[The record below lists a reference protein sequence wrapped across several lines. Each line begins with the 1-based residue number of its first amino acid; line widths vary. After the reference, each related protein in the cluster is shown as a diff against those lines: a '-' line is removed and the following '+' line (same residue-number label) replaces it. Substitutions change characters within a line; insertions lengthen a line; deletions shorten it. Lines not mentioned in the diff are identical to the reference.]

1 MKNKKKKDV
10 DTIKRMENWNL
21 IGETP
26 EEETKKKRNSMGQV
40 SIPQQIKMDQAPPKL
55 WTLISLS
62 IFAAKYDQIKEWTL
76 PIQRKIKIGGL
87 SCKVQETHGTEF
99 FASGRVCRLLGYNII
114 LWRS

>member
-62 IFAAKYDQIKEWTL
+62 IFAAKYDQ
-76 PIQRKIKIGGL
+76 RKIKIGGL

-99 FASGRVCRLLGYNII
+99 FASGRVCRT
-114 LWRS
+114 WVK

>member
-62 IFAAKYDQIKEWTL
+62 IFAAKYDQNLGQVNPVCSAI
-76 PIQRKIKIGGL
+76 I
-87 SCKVQETHGTEF
+87 SF
-99 FASGRVCRLLGYNII
+99 FGEAD
-114 LWRS
+114 